1 MNDNIGAN
9 GARDGINVAAA
20 LRALPPADAPADGWK
35 RVLERHEA
43 ARRPQP
49 DRRRYWGRGLA
60 VAAGLA
66 VAVIGARLGGGVFSG
81 IPASENNGM
90 PAGATAGEFVAT
102 DAALRER
109 DAASGFVPV
118 ALEGNPAQMD
128 LDALIAFSQFQ
139 EERLQALPLGDLSRP
154 GRILEVDAFGL
165 ATALEDQIALLD
177 EGLIPASLNS
187 QDEYMRHRLL
197 RERAQLMDD
206 LFSLRRAEAAEAGYF
221 HADF

>member
-9 GARDGINVAAA
+9 GARDGIDVAAA

-43 ARRPQP
+43 ARGPQP
-49 DRRRYWGRGLA
+49 GRRRYWGRGLA

-66 VAVIGARLGGGVFSG
+66 AAVIGVRLGGGVFSG

-90 PAGATAGEFVAT
+90 PAGAAAGEFVA
-102 DAALRER
+102 A

-118 ALEGNPAQMD
+118 ALESNPAQMD

-139 EERLQALPLGDLSRP
+139 EERLQALPLGDWSRP

-187 QDEYMRHRLL
+187 QDESMRHRLL

>member
-1 MNDNIGAN
+1 MSHNIDTN
-9 GARDGINVAAA
+9 GAWKGTDVAAA
-20 LRALPPADAPADGWK
+20 LRTLPPADAPADGWK

-43 ARRPQP
+43 ARGPQP
-49 DRRRYWGRGLA
+49 GRRRYWGRSLA

-66 VAVIGARLGGGVFSG
+66 VAVIGLRLGGGVFSG
-81 IPASENNGM
+81 MPASENDGM
-90 PAGATAGEFVAT
+90 PAGEAAAAGAFVSA
-102 DAALRER
+102 DA
-109 DAASGFVPV
+109 DSGFIPV
-118 ALEGNPAQMD
+118 ALESNLAQMD

-139 EERLQALPLGDLSRP
+139 EERLRALPLTHSYRP

-177 EGLIPASLNS
+177 EGLIPASLNV
-187 QDEYMRHRLL
+187 QDESMRHRLL

>member
-9 GARDGINVAAA
+9 GARDGIDVAAA
-20 LRALPPADAPADGWK
+20 LRALPSADAPADGWK

-43 ARRPQP
+43 ARGPQP
-49 DRRRYWGRGLA
+49 GRRRYWGRGLA

-66 VAVIGARLGGGVFSG
+66 VAVIGVRLGGGVFSG

-90 PAGATAGEFVAT
+90 PAGEAVVAEEFVAT
-102 DAALRER
+102 

-118 ALEGNPAQMD
+118 ALESNPAQMD

-139 EERLQALPLGDLSRP
+139 EERLRALPLTHSYRP

-177 EGLIPASLNS
+177 EGLIPASLNV
-187 QDEYMRHRLL
+187 QDESMRHRLL